1 MTIRKAPLGTALFL
15 LSEAVFFV
23 MLILAYVFVH
33 DAGAGPKAG
42 AALDPAR
49 TGLFTIALIASSVT
63 LWRADVNRA
72 NESARRQRMWLA
84 ATIAL
89 GTLFLIG
96 QGREYLTLFRAH
108 VTVDASLFATSFFTL
123 TGFHGLH
130 VFAGLVLLIIMS
142 ALSSPEGRT
151 GRDRGADALT
161 SVGLYWHFVDA
172 VWIVIFSVVYLGALR

>member
-1 MTIRKAPLGTALFL
+1 MTIRKAPLGMALFL

-49 TGLFTIALIASSVT
+49 TGLFTVALIASSVT

-72 NESARRQRMWLA
+72 RSAARRQQIWLA

-89 GTLFLIG
+89 GALFLIG
-96 QGREYLTLFRAH
+96 QGREYLRLLHAH
-108 VTVDASLFATSFFTL
+108 VTIDASLFATSFFTL

-130 VFAGLVLLIIMS
+130 VFAGLVLLILVS
-142 ALSSPEGRT
+142 AFASPEERT
-151 GRDRGADALT
+151 GRDRRADALT
-161 SVGLYWHFVDA
+161 SAGLYWHFVDA